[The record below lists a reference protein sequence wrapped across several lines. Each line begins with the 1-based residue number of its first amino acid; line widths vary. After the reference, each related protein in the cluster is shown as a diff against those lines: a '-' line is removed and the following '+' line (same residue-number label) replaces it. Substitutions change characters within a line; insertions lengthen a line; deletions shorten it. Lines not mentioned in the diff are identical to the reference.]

1 MLKMVK
7 PIVLFWLFSK
17 FSKFSN
23 LNAPI
28 MQTADQTKI
37 ENLSLDQGTVL
48 QAVLAL
54 ILCGV
59 FALK

>member
-7 PIVLFWLFSK
+7 PIVLFWL

-59 FALK
+59 VALK